1 MITEHTKQVL
11 AANGLRFETREG
23 RGRCMVADRA
33 FEAGEVLLRCEP
45 YAVVPQWGLRDS
57 LCDWCLKRG
66 TPEAP
71 LKRCAACHGAAYCS
85 RECQTL
91 AWKAHHKR
99 ECKLDDTALAAALP
113 DTTLDEIRLAC
124 RILWRREAEV
134 TTTTTTTTANGN
146 SSNNKAGGLTYEDVF
161 LLVSHYAEIQRK
173 DPARLAAAQQ
183 VAGLVLRRCGLR
195 SHAGATQE
203 HVAELLCRMQNN
215 DFGVWDGAIF
225 SIGAGVFPDGALVNH
240 SCAPSSVIT
249 YETAGHAATQ
259 VFRCTRALR
268 PGDEVTHCYMDL
280 ASTSAAR
287 NEEFATHYMF
297 TCTCPR
303 CVPPPVELDAAL
315 AALSPAGRALPQAEL
330 QTNLAAAERLDDEG
344 CDLRREPAE
353 CIEILRRAHAI
364 RRAYLGPLN
373 LKLMS
378 SAAHL
383 MSAYLETEQ
392 WGPAVGLAEHV
403 LTVYRAVYE
412 HVHPM
417 LGLHLYTL
425 GDLYSQTGQRE
436 KARRAYEEALE
447 ILSITHGPESD
458 LAVGLK
464 KILAGKVI
472 HN

>member
-1 MITEHTKQVL
+1 MITEHTERIL
-11 AANGLRFETREG
+11 AENGLRFEVREG

-33 FEAGEVLLRCEP
+33 FKRGEVLLRCEP

-71 LKRCAACHGAAYCS
+71 LKKCAACHNAAYCS
-85 RECQTL
+85 RECQAL

-99 ECKLDDTALAAALP
+99 ECKINDAGLASMLP

-124 RILWRREAEV
+124 RILWRRDSEA
-134 TTTTTTTTANGN
+134 TTT
-146 SSNNKAGGLTYEDVF
+146 SSSAQGLTYADVD
-161 LLVSHYAEIQRK
+161 LLVSHYAAI
-173 DPARLAAAQQ
+173 ARQDKERTAATRQ
-183 VAGLVLRRCGLR
+183 VADIVLQRYGKKSGGVGGGITR
-195 SHAGATQE
+195 E

-249 YETAGHAATQ
+249 YDSAGHRATQ
-259 VFRCTRALR
+259 VFRCTRDLS
-268 PGDEVTHCYMDL
+268 PGDEITHCYMDL
-280 ASTSAAR
+280 ASTSATR
-287 NEEFATHYMF
+287 NREFSTHYMF

-303 CVPPPVELDAAL
+303 CDPVPAELDAAL
-315 AALSPAGRALPQAEL
+315 EALSPAGAALPRGEL
-330 QTNLAAAERLDDEG
+330 QKKLGVAERLDDEG

-353 CIEILRRAHAI
+353 CIEILKRALAL

-378 SAAHL
+378 TAAHL

-392 WGPAVGLAEHV
+392 WKHAAPLAEHV
-403 LTVYRAVYE
+403 LSVYRAVYD
-412 HVHPM
+412 HIHPM
-417 LGLHLYTL
+417 LGLHLYTI
-425 GDLYSQTGQRE
+425 GDIYSQMDQNE
-436 KARRAYEEALE
+436 KARSAYSEALE
-447 ILSITHGPESD
+447 ILTVTHGPESD
-458 LAVGLK
+458 LVTGLK
-464 KILAGKVI
+464 KILGD
-472 HN
+472 